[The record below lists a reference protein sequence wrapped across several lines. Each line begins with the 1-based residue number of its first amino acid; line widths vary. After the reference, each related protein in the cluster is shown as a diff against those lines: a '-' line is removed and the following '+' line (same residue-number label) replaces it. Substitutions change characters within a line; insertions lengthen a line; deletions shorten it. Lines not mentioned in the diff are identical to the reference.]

1 MKVVAYITK
10 CVPVIVEIDDKWKKM
25 ERWANE
31 PTCEELDDYH
41 DDNIDEFEE
50 EVNKALETIGESSHK
65 LHSIDTINGG
75 LIMEDLQEY

>member
-10 CVPVIVEIDDKWKKM
+10 CIPVIVEIDDKWKKM

-50 EVNKALETIGESSHK
+50 EVDKALETIGESGYDIATVRTSAGNE
-65 LHSIDTINGG
+65 IF
-75 LIMEDLQEY
+75 

>member
-1 MKVVAYITK
+1 MKVVVYITK
-10 CVPVIVEIDDKWKKM
+10 CIPVIVEIDDKWKKM

-50 EVNKALETIGESSHK
+50 EVDKALETIGESGYDIATVHTSAGNEIFK
-65 LHSIDTINGG
+65 N
-75 LIMEDLQEY
+75 

>member
-10 CVPVIVEIDDKWKKM
+10 CVPVTVEIDDKWKKM

-50 EVNKALETIGESSHK
+50 EVDKALEVIGESGYDIATVYTSAGNE
-65 LHSIDTINGG
+65 IF
-75 LIMEDLQEY
+75 

>member
-10 CVPVIVEIDDKWKKM
+10 SIPVIVEIDDKWKKM

-41 DDNIDEFEE
+41 DDDIDEFEE
-50 EVNKALETIGESSHK
+50 EVDKALEKIGESGYDITTVHTSAGNE
-65 LHSIDTINGG
+65 IF
-75 LIMEDLQEY
+75 

>member
-31 PTCEELDDYH
+31 PTCEKLDDYH

-50 EVNKALETIGESSHK
+50 EVDKALETIGESGYDIASV
-65 LHSIDTINGG
+65 HSAAGNEIF
-75 LIMEDLQEY
+75 

>member
-50 EVNKALETIGESSHK
+50 EVDKALETIGESGYDIVTVHTSAGNEIFK
-65 LHSIDTINGG
+65 N
-75 LIMEDLQEY
+75 

>member
-50 EVNKALETIGESSHK
+50 EVDKALKTIGE
-65 LHSIDTINGG
+65 NGYDIATVHTSAG
-75 LIMEDLQEY
+75 NEIFKN

>member
-10 CVPVIVEIDDKWKKM
+10 SIPVIVEIDDKWKKM

-31 PTCEELDDYH
+31 STCEELDDYH

-50 EVNKALETIGESSHK
+50 EVDKALEKIGESGYDIATVHTSAGNE
-65 LHSIDTINGG
+65 IF
-75 LIMEDLQEY
+75 

>member
-10 CVPVIVEIDDKWKKM
+10 CIPVTVEIDDKWKKM
-25 ERWANE
+25 ERWADE

-50 EVNKALETIGESSHK
+50 EVDKALETIGESGYDIATVYTSAGNE
-65 LHSIDTINGG
+65 IF
-75 LIMEDLQEY
+75 

>member
-25 ERWANE
+25 ERWADE

-50 EVNKALETIGESSHK
+50 EVDEALETIGESGYDIATVYTSAGNE
-65 LHSIDTINGG
+65 IF
-75 LIMEDLQEY
+75 